1 MKTGLYFLA
10 MVYGNGD
17 GSDWSR
23 CPPQW
28 CGVGRRVYDL
38 HNLLNTREHVWRAVK
53 SRRLCRALERRGRRS
68 KTEDVWVGGGNTL
81 SKSCDS
87 KILGNCG
94 SQETIVPPCLVREPK
109 ETEEGERAED
119 GTPSIDLRPVET
131 DPAKRGPGKLR
142 DSGISPMDVGPGEW
156 LDRFNRVLYN
166 SPRGQGNGEDK
177 VSGGHK
183 HKTPVATVGR
193 AGVGGDEILDKLSPV
208 YESAEGKG

>member
-1 MKTGLYFLA
+1 M
-10 MVYGNGD
+10 
-17 GSDWSR
+17 
-23 CPPQW
+23 
-28 CGVGRRVYDL
+28 
-38 HNLLNTREHVWRAVK
+38 
-53 SRRLCRALERRGRRS
+53 
-68 KTEDVWVGGGNTL
+68 WVGGGLAL
-81 SKSCDS
+81 SKRCDS
-87 KILGNCG
+87 EILGNCG
-94 SQETIVPPCLVREPK
+94 SQETVVLLCLVGEPK

-142 DSGISPMDVGPGEW
+142 DSRISPMDVGPGEW

-208 YESAEGKG
+208 YESAEGKGWCAGSR